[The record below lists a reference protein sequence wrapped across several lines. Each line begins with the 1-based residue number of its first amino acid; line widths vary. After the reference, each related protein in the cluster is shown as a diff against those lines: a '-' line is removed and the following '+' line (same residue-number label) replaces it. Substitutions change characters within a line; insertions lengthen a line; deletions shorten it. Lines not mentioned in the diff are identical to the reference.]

1 MEKEIKYIVTADDLI
16 GYISDFPI
24 EVVQKMV
31 DYQIKQGNKPD
42 VVTFQMN
49 CFRSKF
55 YGGFD
60 WDETDEGENFWYDVI
75 DANNFDVF
83 FKKYPKKY
91 TADDPGPKGKEGVD
105 GSNDYGCT
113 GVFLPKQGEYV
124 LVSQDG
130 YSWHELIF
138 LFENDNIYY
147 CLAEEDEK
155 RFNEPGIKF
164 NLSVN
169 GWKFCKPI
177 ENRIKLSIEN
187 PKGKDIYYISRQQFK
202 LIQNI
207 INTKH

>member
-1 MEKEIKYIVTADDLI
+1 M
-16 GYISDFPI
+16 
-24 EVVQKMV
+24 
-31 DYQIKQGNKPD
+31 
-42 VVTFQMN
+42 
-49 CFRSKF
+49 
-55 YGGFD
+55 
-60 WDETDEGENFWYDVI
+60 
-75 DANNFDVF
+75 
-83 FKKYPKKY
+83 
-91 TADDPGPKGKEGVD
+91 
-105 GSNDYGCT
+105 
-113 GVFLPKQGEYV
+113 FLPKQGEYV

-147 CLAEEDEK
+147 CLDENDEK

-177 ENRIKLSIEN
+177 EKHVKLTIEN
-187 PKGKDIYYISRQQFK
+187 PKCKDIYYINKQQFK